1 MCNPIINKE
10 KYGYQ
15 FLHSSGGGINFEYMK
30 NLPLY
35 QLLGSFSMSS
45 IYYDLKGQN
54 YYTNSSD
61 IDLTE
66 LTIFEEILKKEKAE
80 IIVE

>member
-1 MCNPIINKE
+1 
-10 KYGYQ
+10 
-15 FLHSSGGGINFEYMK
+15 MK